1 MNYRKYILIFL
12 ALIVGIAFFVVR
24 KKMNDQKTSKNVFLN
39 HIYTILD
46 ETTYD
51 EIKKSDFLNNKFC
64 QCQEQTCAGIDENDS
79 GTNLSWTGLYLI
91 GEHTFIELFGQQD
104 QSKLQ
109 ALQIGNIGL
118 KFSVDREEDLEK
130 ILETFKQKFTTN
142 VFDGLYKRTVD
153 NEAVPFFYYV
163 CEANMFPQIDLTIMA
178 YHHDCLKKTGI
189 TQEEYNKKHEE
200 LFNRAPASAR
210 STSLESLFYFD
221 KNKLFK
227 DIEEIT
233 LLVSNEI
240 KNKLVEQLLLLGY
253 TCQETEGCV
262 ICRGPSITFTL
273 KSSENQACKLLILHM
288 SLNYAVSGVQTYK
301 LGISTITIEHKTAT
315 WVFN

>member
-1 MNYRKYILIFL
+1 MLSFSCCNNKKYTHETIGDTMVDRKNF
-12 ALIVGIAFFVVR
+12 
-24 KKMNDQKTSKNVFLN
+24 NENTNNVFLN

-46 ETTYD
+46 ENTYE
-51 EIKKSDFLNNKFC
+51 EIKKSEFLKNTFC
-64 QCQEQTCAGIDENDS
+64 QCQEHTCAGVDENDS

-91 GEHTFIELFGQQD
+91 GEHTFIELFGQKD

-109 ALQIGNIGL
+109 AVQVGNIGL

-130 ILETFKQKFTTN
+130 ILETFKQKFAAN
-142 VFDGLYKRTVD
+142 VFDGLYKRTAD

-189 TQEEYNKKHEE
+189 TQEDYNKKYEK
-200 LFNRAPASAR
+200 LFNRTSASAR
-210 STSLESLFYFD
+210 STSMESLFYFD

-233 LLVSNEI
+233 LLVSNDI
-240 KNKLVEQLLLLGY
+240 KTKLVEQLLLLGY

-262 ICRGPSITFTL
+262 ICHGPSIIFTL
-273 KSSENQACKLLILHM
+273 KSSENQECKLLKLYM
-288 SLNYAVSGVQTYK
+288 SLNYAVSGIQTYK
-301 LGISTITIEHKTAT
+301 LGSCTITLEHKIAT
-315 WVFN
+315 WVFD